1 MKKNIQQKKQIE
13 EKIIWILLIQSLDEL
28 LYLNKIRKIVHRDI
42 KPNNLLLDMNG
53 YLKISDFGLSAIIS
67 EEADENV
74 KFHNTVAEAIQ
85 FMATEVAM
93 GKKYDFKSDLY
104 IFGLTFFC

>member
-1 MKKNIQQKKQIE
+1 MGLV
-13 EKIIWILLIQSLDEL
+13 LL
-28 LYLNKIRKIVHRDI
+28 
-42 KPNNLLLDMNG
+42 
-53 YLKISDFGLSAIIS
+53 IS